1 MHEETVPPA
10 LLLGTQSKVTCGS
23 GYQDG
28 SVKPENSVWSR
39 LGCLLESKANPSERW
54 FKQRHLFHLTS

>member
-10 LLLGTQSKVTCGS
+10 LLLGTQSKVTCGP

-28 SVKPENSVWSR
+28 SVKPEN
-39 LGCLLESKANPSERW
+39 
-54 FKQRHLFHLTS
+54 

>member
-23 GYQDG
+23 RHQDR

-39 LGCLLESKANPSERW
+39 LGCLLESKANPPERW
-54 FKQRHLFHLTS
+54 FKQKVLILSH